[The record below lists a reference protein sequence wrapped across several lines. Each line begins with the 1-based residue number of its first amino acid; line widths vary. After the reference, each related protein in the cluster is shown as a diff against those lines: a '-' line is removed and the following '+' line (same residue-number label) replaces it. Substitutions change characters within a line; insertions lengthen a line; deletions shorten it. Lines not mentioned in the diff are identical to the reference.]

1 MALACDRE
9 CWIQCYQR
17 AMITASQLFLRHYSD
32 QEEIGVLGDC
42 FTLTEKPVFSGGG
55 DTCQR
60 TCYNTRLNKIQ
71 LINPRESQFEYSLL
85 VGLWHWKNIALGFF

>member
-1 MALACDRE
+1 MTGSARSSVIKGPWSQHHSFSLGTTLTRKKLGSLGIAL
-9 CWIQCYQR
+9 
-17 AMITASQLFLRHYSD
+17 L
-32 QEEIGVLGDC
+32 
-42 FTLTEKPVFSGGG
+42 LTEKPVFSGDG